1 MKKLILLIG
10 VYLLVSVQSLVIA
23 SEDDDF
29 LTEQR
34 KSFEE
39 LTPEQ
44 VEAKRQEVLTMSKD
58 TLERLYKEHPET
70 KEEIKNAYGYG
81 AFEGHGVNLVLYVAG
96 KGHGVIFDNKTNTP
110 IFMNAI
116 RAGTGPGVGYKS
128 IHAVLIFKNETVYK
142 QFATI
147 GVQVSASG
155 DALLKVAGEGAEMSK
170 AASLVPGVSYY
181 QLTDTGLVLQA
192 NWGATEFLKD
202 PHLNK

>member
-1 MKKLILLIG
+1 MKKLVLLMG
-10 VYLLVSVQSLVIA
+10 LYLLVSVQSIA
-23 SEDDDF
+23 IANEDF
-29 LTEQR
+29 LAEQR

-44 VEAKRQEVLTMSKD
+44 VEAKRQEILTMSTE
-58 TLERLYKEHPET
+58 TLERLYKDHPEA

-81 AFEGHGVNLVLYVAG
+81 VFEGHGVNLVLYVAG
-96 KGHGVIFDNKTNTP
+96 KGHGVVYDNKTNAP

-128 IHAVLIFKNETVYK
+128 IHAVLIFKNETVYN
-142 QFATI
+142 QFTTI